1 MYNNIIKFSLINI
14 MTNVQLIEPGVKQWL
29 NKTLQYYHKIHL
41 QTQSIRFNLTMIVVF
56 VIVFGGILIYKYK
69 GKLTPEQMYQKNIEK
84 QEYIVSKLQQ
94 LTVLKQSNDPNRIT
108 NLPLLEQY
116 PEMSGMHRKLYT

>member
-1 MYNNIIKFSLINI
+1 

-29 NKTLQYYHKIHL
+29 SKTLQYYHKIHL
-41 QTQSIRFNLTMIVVF
+41 QTQSIRFNFTMVVVF

-94 LTVLKQSNDPNRIT
+94 LTVLKQSNDPHRIT

>member
-1 MYNNIIKFSLINI
+1 

-29 NKTLQYYHKIHL
+29 SKTLQYYHKIHL

-69 GKLTPEQMYQKNIEK
+69 GKLTPEQSYQKNIEK

-94 LTVLKQSNDPNRIT
+94 LSVLKQTIDPNRIT

-116 PEMSGMHRKLYT
+116 PETSGMNRKLYI